1 MIDNRSILWYNM
13 SIQEVIGLTT
23 AERIDAI
30 LRDRKMS
37 RRRLASESHVSP
49 STLQCALARGG
60 DLSLDLL
67 LPISSA
73 LNVSVEYLS
82 GADEPPE
89 MTADEL
95 QARWDGMSV
104 DDKIRH
110 YLAGLNTHGKLK
122 VLDRLE
128 ELAELPK
135 YQREI

>member
-1 MIDNRSILWYNM
+1 
-13 SIQEVIGLTT
+13 
-23 AERIDAI
+23 
-30 LRDRKMS
+30 MS
-37 RRRLASESHVSP
+37 RRRLASEAHVSP

-67 LPISSA
+67 LPISNV

-95 QARWDGMSV
+95 QARWDDMPV
-104 DDKIRH
+104 DDKIRY
-110 YLAGLNTHGKLK
+110 YLAGLNTYGKLK
-122 VLDRLE
+122 VLERLE

-135 YQREI
+135 YKVE